1 MKLYLKYLIMQLKSD
16 LEYRKSFVIS
26 VVSKTAS
33 SIFAFII
40 ILFPEKLLQVTK
52 VNSLLLVSKV

>member
-33 SIFAFII
+33 SIFAFISI
-40 ILFPEKLLQVTK
+40 FFLFDK
-52 VNSLLLVSKV
+52 NFSLSKFFYT